1 MCFFKRKNSEKL
13 MRENKNQLMN
23 NARFAESLTSYS
35 GLDMAVVNA
44 IGEISDKLKYL
55 NPSGRPEVSAL
66 DKKIENKLADLKI
79 EITTNRINET
89 KVNLLIKEITNLV
102 ADRDYESKKK

>member
-1 MCFFKRKNSEKL
+1 MCFFKKKNGTKQ
-13 MRENKNQLMN
+13 MMENKNQLMN

-35 GLDMAVVNA
+35 GLDMQVVNA
-44 IGEISDKLKYL
+44 IAEISDKLKYL
-55 NPSGRPEVSAL
+55 NPSSRPEVSNL
-66 DKKIENKLADLKI
+66 DKKIENKLSDLKI

-89 KVNLLIKEITNLV
+89 KVNLLVKEITNLI